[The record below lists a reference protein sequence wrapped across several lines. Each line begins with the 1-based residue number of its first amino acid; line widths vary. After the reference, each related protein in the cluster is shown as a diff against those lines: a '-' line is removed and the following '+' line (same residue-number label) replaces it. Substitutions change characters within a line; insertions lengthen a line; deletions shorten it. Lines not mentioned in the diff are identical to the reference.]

1 MQNNLFVLGYDTKHS
16 IDRTIFLAK
25 KNYNIT
31 FVLSHYFP
39 YVEKINKYKNVDLRY
54 LDKEILVYNKTRF
67 NTIRQIIK
75 DVSPSVIIVHYCAYV
90 NFHASIFSDVK
101 PIIGILMGAEVDISN
116 TKVPLYVRLEL
127 LFTKL
132 FLPYLELLVTKT
144 DRINKICDN
153 YNIQGKK
160 LTIPWG
166 ININD
171 SKKNRSNSTKLNI
184 RKNLSLPS
192 NSWLILSCRA
202 VVRESNIIDI
212 VRGFHLFSNQF

>member
-1 MQNNLFVLGYDTKHS
+1 
-16 IDRTIFLAK
+16 
-25 KNYNIT
+25 
-31 FVLSHYFP
+31 
-39 YVEKINKYKNVDLRY
+39 
-54 LDKEILVYNKTRF
+54 
-67 NTIRQIIK
+67 
-75 DVSPSVIIVHYCAYV
+75 
-90 NFHASIFSDVK
+90 
-101 PIIGILMGAEVDISN
+101 MGAEVDISN
-116 TKVPLYVRLEL
+116 TKVPLYVRLEI

-171 SKKNRSNSTKLNI
+171 SKKNRSNSTNKLNI
-184 RKNLSLPS
+184 RKKLSLPS

-212 VRGFHLFSNQF
+212 VRGFHLFSNQFSEAKLVIVNYYCDSDYLIEIEDVVNELDLSNDILFFSSLSSDKLASMYLACDLLICNRTFDGFSSNFF